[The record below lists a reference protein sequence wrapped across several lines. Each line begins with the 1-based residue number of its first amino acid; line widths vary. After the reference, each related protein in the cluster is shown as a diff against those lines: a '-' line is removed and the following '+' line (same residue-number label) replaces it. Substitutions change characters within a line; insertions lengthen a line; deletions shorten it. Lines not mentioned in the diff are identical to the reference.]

1 MTFSNS
7 IGNTGNVGKQ
17 NNVRFGA
24 NKPAGKVEQPKVP
37 VSFTTDNQREIT
49 RESLDMLN
57 PYGCMGL
64 EIKHKTPEARLADAA
79 NKDFGSWN
87 NYYAIEDTD
96 FAVAELGNIV
106 KTLDNVMLAKKTLSP
121 ERQEQVIAGFSD
133 RNPSPN
139 AFTGEFLDV
148 FTA

>member
-1 MTFSNS
+1 MTFNG
-7 IGNTGNVGKQ
+7 IGNTGNIGKQ
-17 NNVRFGA
+17 NNVRFNS

-37 VSFTTDNQREIT
+37 VSFTTNNQKDLT
-49 RESLDMLN
+49 RASLDMIN

-64 EIKHKTPEARLADAA
+64 EIKQKSPEARLTTAV
-79 NKDFGSWN
+79 NQDFGSWN
-87 NYYAIEDTD
+87 NYYTIEDTD
-96 FAVAELGNIV
+96 SAVAQLDNIA
-106 KTLDNVMLAKKTLSP
+106 KTLDNVLLAKRTLSP
-121 ERQEQVIAGFSD
+121 ERQDQVVAGFSD